1 MSLAQRIPAP
11 FPLPGS
17 FGWLRPEEGRDRAM
31 QVKILQH
38 DARDGT
44 VFVAAAGRVFPS
56 EAATANRRVTL
67 AELAEHQADAMLPLS
82 VGPERRE
89 RSASSRAKKPRSSR
103 KPHRRQK
110 RTK

>member
-1 MSLAQRIPAP
+1 VSLAQRIPAP
-11 FPLPGS
+11 FPLAGS
-17 FGWLRPEEGRDRAM
+17 IAWLRPEEGRDAAM

-67 AELAEHQADAMLPLS
+67 AELAEHEADAMLPLP
-82 VGPERRE
+82 V
-89 RSASSRAKKPRSSR
+89 KKPRSSR
-103 KPHRRQK
+103 KPRGRQK